1 MRVVSARNE
10 RRRYGVAACA
20 LREDHALRNDFS
32 LALCDPNVRF
42 GSKADMT
49 LRGVRSMS
57 ALAPKADMDQ
67 SGCDVRFVPKAD
79 IAPRWLLCL
88 SSGAIRCSWIRERPS
103 CRAALCRDEAKPA

>member
-42 GSKADMT
+42 WSKADIEP
-49 LRGVRSMS
+49 LVRRP
-57 ALAPKADMDQ
+57 AT
-67 SGCDVRFVPKAD
+67 F
-79 IAPRWLLCL
+79 LLQYLNDAC
-88 SSGAIRCSWIRERPS
+88 ER
-103 CRAALCRDEAKPA
+103 DK